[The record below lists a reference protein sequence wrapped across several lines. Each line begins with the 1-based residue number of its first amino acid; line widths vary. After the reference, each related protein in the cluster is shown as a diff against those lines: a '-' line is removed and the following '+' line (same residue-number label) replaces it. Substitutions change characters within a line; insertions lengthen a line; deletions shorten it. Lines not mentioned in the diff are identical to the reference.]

1 MVDGIKIIA
10 WHVCTDGV
18 DVVGSERVVVR
29 NALIHCND
37 DCIAVKSVSYGASD
51 GYDWRGDVNDVRIEH
66 CMFYNDQAGNVMEVG
81 FETQA
86 DEIRDIIFEDID
98 VIGAHGYGGV
108 FTIHAGDRAHVQN
121 VSYRDIHIE
130 HFFDKLIDIRILNSR
145 YSVDEQRGQVTGVSF
160 DDIHCVEDL
169 HNCVSIVAGYDA
181 QHLIDQIA
189 IGDWHMGM
197 KKVFSLDDLQCCTRH
212 VGHITFPLP

>member
-1 MVDGIKIIA
+1 M
-10 WHVCTDGV
+10 
-18 DVVGSERVVVR
+18 
-29 NALIHCND
+29 
-37 DCIAVKSVSYGASD
+37 
-51 GYDWRGDVNDVRIEH
+51 
-66 CMFYNDQAGNVMEVG
+66 
-81 FETQA
+81 
-86 DEIRDIIFEDID
+86 
-98 VIGAHGYGGV
+98 IGAHGYGGV